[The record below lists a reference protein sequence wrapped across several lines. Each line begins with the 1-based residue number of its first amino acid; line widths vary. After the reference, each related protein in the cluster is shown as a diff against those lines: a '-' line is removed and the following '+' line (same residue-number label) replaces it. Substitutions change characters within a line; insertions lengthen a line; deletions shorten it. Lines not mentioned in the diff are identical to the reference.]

1 MAAAAEGGVGAQV
14 VGGAIFGCGFARGAL
29 RVRWVPRVVCVG
41 FGLGLFGLKE
51 AMDLAVRIGFT
62 GGGVSRFI
70 VGRHDCF
77 ESD

>member
-1 MAAAAEGGVGAQV
+1 VFDG
-14 VGGAIFGCGFARGAL
+14 
-29 RVRWVPRVVCVG
+29 VPRVFWVG
-41 FGLGLFGLKE
+41 FGLKQ

-70 VGRHDCF
+70 GGRHDCF

>member
-1 MAAAAEGGVGAQV
+1 M
-14 VGGAIFGCGFARGAL
+14 FDGF
-29 RVRWVPRVVCVG
+29 PRVVCVG

-51 AMDLAVRIGFT
+51 PMDLAVRIGFT

>member
-1 MAAAAEGGVGAQV
+1 MAAVLREGLFVFDG
-14 VGGAIFGCGFARGAL
+14 
-29 RVRWVPRVVCVG
+29 VPRVVCAG